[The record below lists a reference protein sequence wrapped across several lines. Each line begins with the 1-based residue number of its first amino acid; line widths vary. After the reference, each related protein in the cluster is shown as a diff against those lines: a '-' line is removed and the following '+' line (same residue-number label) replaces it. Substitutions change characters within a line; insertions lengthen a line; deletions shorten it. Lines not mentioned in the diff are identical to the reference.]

1 MVVEMNR
8 EPEMLK
14 LHQNAWLS
22 TNLLLKGL
30 KDKGGAAPLL
40 DQLSADLTVLQDEM
54 QHARQSTRSIPGHV
68 MFLEIYRR
76 GSTKQ
81 MTLRWRKTN
90 FQHTTWPAVQPLV
103 QSMPRT
109 MAEWYVDMNEHA
121 SLLNLKSTILVH
133 NIRLF
138 EQFRQP
144 GGPERGTHRVG
155 SAKHSDIHQQMLALE
170 GEDARRTVMLTAD
183 EPNDDDD
190 DALGQ
195 ETGDALMS

>member
-1 MVVEMNR
+1 MTR
-8 EPEMLK
+8 EPELLK
-14 LHQNAWLS
+14 LNQNAWLS

-40 DQLSADLTVLQDEM
+40 DQLSAELTVLQDEM
-54 QHARQSTRSIPGHV
+54 QHARRSTRSIPGHV

-81 MTLRWRKTN
+81 MTMRWRRTN

-103 QSMPRT
+103 QSMPKT

-138 EQFRQP
+138 EQFQQP

-155 SAKHSDIHQQMLALE
+155 STKHGVIQQQMLAL
-170 GEDARRTVMLTAD
+170 GQDEDAESGEATLDGD
-183 EPNDDDD
+183 EDEAMGHQHGNE
-190 DALGQ
+190 L
-195 ETGDALMS
+195 SV

>member
-1 MVVEMNR
+1 MEQA
-8 EPEMLK
+8 PELLK

-30 KDKGGAAPLL
+30 KDKGGAGPLL
-40 DQLSADLTVLQDEM
+40 DQFNADLLVLQSEM

-81 MTLRWRKTN
+81 MTLRWRRTN
-90 FQHTTWPAVQPLV
+90 FQHTTWPAVQPML
-103 QSMPRT
+103 QSMPMT
-109 MAEWYVDMNEHA
+109 MAQWYVDMNEQA

-155 SAKHSDIHQQMLALE
+155 STKHGDIKQQMLALNS
-170 GEDARRTVMLTAD
+170 DAD
-183 EPNDDDD
+183 ETANEIGH
-190 DALGQ
+190 A
-195 ETGDALMS
+195 A